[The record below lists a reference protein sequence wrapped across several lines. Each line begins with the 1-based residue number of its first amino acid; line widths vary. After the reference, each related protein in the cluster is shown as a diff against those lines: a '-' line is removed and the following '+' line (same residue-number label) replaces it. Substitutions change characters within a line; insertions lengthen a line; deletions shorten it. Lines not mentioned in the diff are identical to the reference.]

1 MLATTDWRETMTGK
15 TVATWLERFVETALA
30 RDLAGHM
37 AMISPAVL
45 VFGVPGFDTLDYDD
59 WYRQCAHEFPQGLL
73 TGLGYSAVTIRTASD
88 ERILFKALE
97 TSESADGAVSRQ
109 GVEMLLEH
117 EDGTWRLKQLR
128 LLPDDEA
135 RHDGL
140 LSRS

>member
-1 MLATTDWRETMTGK
+1 MTET
-15 TVATWLERFVETALA
+15 TVANWLGRFVETALA
-30 RDLAGHM
+30 HDLAGHM

-73 TGLGYSAVTIRTASD
+73 TGLDYSAVTLRTASD
-88 ERILFKALE
+88 DRVLFKALE

-109 GVEMLLEH
+109 GVEMLLER

-140 LSRS
+140 LSGS